1 MIENSRY
8 EFHKLYH
15 FIDSMTVLGALNKE
29 SYGFSTFYANRAGEI
44 RTHTNSENWYWVA
57 SDQNPSDIITRG
69 SSANELSEN
78 SFWQKGPEWLYFPE
92 SEWPISQEISEK
104 AQSTVQSFHFQML

>member
-1 MIENSRY
+1 MKGDTVKSDMCGAVFASRLSNSVIENSRY
-8 EFHKLYH
+8 EFSKLYH

-29 SYGFSTFYANRAGEI
+29 SYGFSTFYANRVGEI

-69 SSANELSEN
+69 SCRI
-78 SFWQKGPEWLYFPE
+78 QD
-92 SEWPISQEISEK
+92 
-104 AQSTVQSFHFQML
+104 